1 MQTIFEKL
9 GGTYRQEGDYL
20 LPNLEAP
27 ESPQIGMWGQRRL
40 QHLRTNER
48 VLYTTMLIGDTLKVH
63 LEEVD
68 KSAEEM
74 FNQLIVQLK
83 AQEGVTEELKAN
95 DQLEWVQRMNNI
107 RKQAAESVYKEL
119 IYA

>member
-9 GGTYRQEGDYL
+9 GGTYRPEGDYL

-48 VLYTTMLIGDTLKVH
+48 VLYTTMLIGDTFPFSS
-63 LEEVD
+63 
-68 KSAEEM
+68 SAL
-74 FNQLIVQLK
+74 FVFAPSFSCLAGISFS
-83 AQEGVTEELKAN
+83 
-95 DQLEWVQRMNNI
+95 
-107 RKQAAESVYKEL
+107 SVKL
-119 IYA
+119 HT